1 MSRIVITEFMD
12 EAAVARM
19 SADHDALYAPD
30 LVDRRTDLL
39 QALKKAEV
47 LVVRNRT
54 CVDAELLQ
62 AGPHLR
68 AVGRLGVG
76 LDNID
81 LEACKARGITVWPA
95 TGANDLAVAEYVITT
110 AMMLLRGAYLAS
122 GRVAAGEW
130 PRQDLIG
137 GETSGRIMG
146 LLGFGAIARQV
157 ATRAQAMGM
166 TVIAHDPHLPNT
178 DPAWVSAQAV
188 SLSDLLAQSD
198 VLSLHVP
205 LTPQTRHVINADA
218 LAAMRA
224 DAVLIN
230 AARGGVVDETALAD
244 ALRQGRLAGAALDVF
259 EVEPLTPEAGGIFA
273 DLPNLILTPHIAGVT
288 GESNVRVSSLIADK
302 VLTHLAK
309 EDA

>member
-19 SADHDALYAPD
+19 SENHDTLYAPD
-30 LVDRRTDLL
+30 LVDRRADLVE
-39 QALKKAEV
+39 ALAETEV

-54 CVDAELLQ
+54 RVDAELLQ
-62 AGPHLR
+62 AGPRLQ

-110 AMMLLRGAYLAS
+110 AMTLLRGSYIAS
-122 GRVAAGEW
+122 ARVAAGEW

-137 GETSGRIMG
+137 GETSGRVMG

-157 ATRAQAMGM
+157 ATRAEALGM
-166 TVIAHDPHLPNT
+166 TVIAHDPHLPET
-178 DPAWVSAQAV
+178 DPAWTSIRPVA
-188 SLSDLLAQSD
+188 LPELLAQSD

-205 LTPQTRHVINADA
+205 LTPQTRHVINAEA
-218 LAAMRA
+218 LARMRPEA
-224 DAVLIN
+224 ILIN
-230 AARGGVVDETALAD
+230 AARGGVVDETALAT
-244 ALRQGRLAGAALDVF
+244 ALREGRLAGAALDVF
-259 EVEPLTPEAGGIFA
+259 ETEPLTADAGRHFL
-273 DLPNLILTPHIAGVT
+273 DLPNVILTPHIAGVT
-288 GESNVRVSSLIADK
+288 EESNIRVSSLIADK
-302 VLTHLAK
+302 VLAHLTEK
-309 EDA
+309 V